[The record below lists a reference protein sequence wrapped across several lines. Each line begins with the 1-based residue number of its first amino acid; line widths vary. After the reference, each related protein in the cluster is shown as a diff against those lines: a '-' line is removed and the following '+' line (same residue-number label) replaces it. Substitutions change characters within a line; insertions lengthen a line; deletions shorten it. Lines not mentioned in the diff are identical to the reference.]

1 MPRTRSPRIAALSLA
16 ATALTLATFGQQ
28 AHAVASAD
36 RWAVVNQ
43 NGTLARG
50 KGATAS
56 GYAYPGVLGAY
67 RVVFNKNV
75 SQCMYVATLGTEYPS
90 TPASGEI
97 AVAPDVADVR
107 AVHVVTRNSAGV
119 ATNRPFHLLVGC

>member
-1 MPRTRSPRIAALSLA
+1 MSRSRFPRLAALALA
-16 ATALTLATFGQQ
+16 GAAMALATFSPE

-43 NGTLARG
+43 NGTLGRG
-50 KGATAS
+50 KGAVSS
-56 GYAYPGVLGAY
+56 GYATPGVLGSY
-67 RVVFNKNV
+67 RVVFNKDV
-75 SQCMYVATLGTEYPS
+75 SQCMFVATLGTSFPS

-107 AVHVVTRNSAGV
+107 AVHVATRNSSGT
-119 ATNRPFHLLVGC
+119 ATNRPFHLFVGC

>member
-1 MPRTRSPRIAALSLA
+1 MFGCQNYKAAVNSGTTLALSLA
-16 ATALTLATFGQQ
+16 TFGHE
-28 AHAVASAD
+28 AHAVAAGD

-56 GYAYPGVLGAY
+56 AYAYPGVLGAY
-67 RVVFNKNV
+67 RVVFDKNV
-75 SQCMYVATLGTEYPS
+75 SQCLYLATLGTEYPS

-97 AVAPDVADVR
+97 AVAPDVADV
-107 AVHVVTRNSAGV
+107 HVVTRTSAGV
-119 ATNRPFHLLVGC
+119 ATNRPFHLPIGC